1 MTTHTRLLTVLT
13 AGILTLGLAACGG
26 DDDQATAEESM
37 TVSASESGAAVEGI
51 TDDMRDGGFTVGA
64 DDVEGT
70 IPVVTV
76 PFPTS
81 TPRGGANTFTITCPF
96 GGRADIA
103 TPAAG
108 DRVVRPDTAYDYQE
122 IPTDRPLDIPAPVGE
137 TSVIQISP
145 DMDECQV
152 SITAGPA
159 ASMGDYTVTE
169 PTVFAISV
177 PRD

>member
-1 MTTHTRLLTVLT
+1 MTTRTRTLAALT
-13 AGILTLGLAACGG
+13 AGVLTLGLTACSG
-26 DDDQATAEESM
+26 DDQAPAEESM
-37 TVSASESGAAVEGI
+37 TVSTSESGAA
-51 TDDMRDGGFTVGA
+51 
-64 DDVEGT
+64 VEGT

-108 DRVVRPDTAYDYQE
+108 DRTVRPDTSYDYQE
-122 IPTDRPLDIPAPVGE
+122 IPTDSPLDIPAPAGE

-152 SITAGPA
+152 SIAAGPV

-169 PTVFAISV
+169 PTVFAIST